1 MTKVEQAAFPTTSRL
16 FGTNGIRGV
25 VGEDINV
32 DLAYRVGSSIATL
45 FKGHPIL
52 LGRDGRVSGRMI
64 IEAVASGLLAQGND
78 VQDHDLIT
86 TPALQYLVRIS
97 NGGAGVIV
105 TASHNPPEYNGF
117 KVIDT
122 DGVEIPR
129 EKEAVVEDMV
139 QKNHWTLSSQPGRRI
154 KQDRID
160 IYLDAISRH
169 LEGLDPDLF
178 KRLTVVVDVGNG
190 VSALTTPVLLQRLS
204 CRVVVI
210 NGNIDGTFPGRQSEP
225 RPENL
230 NTLSKAVLQE
240 NADLGIAHDGDG
252 DRAIFVDETGA
263 IHWGDRSFALVEDM
277 ILSEKPGSRVVTPLN
292 SSMAVKEIADKRNGH
307 LILTKVGSIYVSRT
321 MLKENAILGGEE
333 NGGIFYAPHHPVR
346 DGTMA
351 AALILK
357 AMLTN
362 GQSLSKI
369 MSKLPSYHMSKEKV
383 LCGSSGECERAMRRL
398 SEKIKDKVSSTMDGI
413 KVEVDGRGW
422 VLIRPSGT
430 EPLIRIYAE
439 GKTESDVKGLI
450 GKYKPLVVE
459 SLNG

>member
-1 MTKVEQAAFPTTSRL
+1 MTKVEQATSPTISRL

-25 VGEDINV
+25 VGEEINI
-32 DLAYRVGSSIATL
+32 DLAYQVGSSIATL

-64 IEAVASGLLAQGND
+64 IEAVASGILAQGND

-154 KQDRID
+154 EQERIG
-160 IYLDAISRH
+160 IYIDAISRH

-178 KRLTVVVDVGNG
+178 KPLTVVVDVGNG
-190 VSALTTPVLLQRLS
+190 VSSLTTPVLLQRLG

-230 NTLSKAVLQE
+230 TTLSKAVLQE

-252 DRAIFVDETGA
+252 DRAI
-263 IHWGDRSFALVEDM
+263 
-277 ILSEKPGSRVVTPLN
+277 
-292 SSMAVKEIADKRNGH
+292 
-307 LILTKVGSIYVSRT
+307 
-321 MLKENAILGGEE
+321 
-333 NGGIFYAPHHPVR
+333 
-346 DGTMA
+346 
-351 AALILK
+351 
-357 AMLTN
+357 
-362 GQSLSKI
+362 
-369 MSKLPSYHMSKEKV
+369 
-383 LCGSSGECERAMRRL
+383 
-398 SEKIKDKVSSTMDGI
+398 
-413 KVEVDGRGW
+413 
-422 VLIRPSGT
+422 
-430 EPLIRIYAE
+430 
-439 GKTESDVKGLI
+439 
-450 GKYKPLVVE
+450 
-459 SLNG
+459 